1 MLTVRAT
8 GMKFVSIADN
18 NNFICRE
25 WTIVKDYH
33 IDGMSLVK
41 SVNNSRFKK
50 CWSFNN
56 SIYKTYSEYGL
67 QDSLIGDLE
76 AVDSNFGF
84 AVDGRVP
91 IWKGHDSVDIGNDVL
106 YKEEFEWT
114 ALAVNTM
121 SLIADLLML
130 YI

>member
-1 MLTVRAT
+1 LIHNITDIKDGNFKPDSFSLSHNINFDLNNLADFKQGIHEIVMLTVRAT

-56 SIYKTYSEYGL
+56 SIYKTYTEYG
-67 QDSLIGDLE
+67 
-76 AVDSNFGF
+76 
-84 AVDGRVP
+84 
-91 IWKGHDSVDIGNDVL
+91 
-106 YKEEFEWT
+106 
-114 ALAVNTM
+114 
-121 SLIADLLML
+121 
-130 YI
+130 